1 VVVNPETAWGNLRT
15 WYQDPD
21 LLRSRQQH
29 RTNPDAGLGFV
40 EWLLDMLPLA
50 GVHTILDAGAGVG
63 RFTRPLAVR
72 CQELGIRVV
81 AGDLFPG
88 MVTAIREATCA
99 EGVPVDVAVVDIER
113 LPFVGDAF
121 DLVLAN
127 HVLYHLPDID
137 RGVRELARVT
147 ARGGLCV
154 ATTNAENIPIPVI
167 DLHHA
172 VLDRL
177 GVRHDPDP
185 RSSFSLDNGE
195 ERMRVGFR
203 EVELRVYESRA
214 VFDTPAML
222 VDAYQTTGRF
232 RSASGEYGLPAADL
246 ARVAAEVCAKWFT
259 ERGGRVVGRVLMG
272 AYFCRGAS

>member
-1 VVVNPETAWGNLRT
+1 VNPETALGKLRT

-29 RTNPDAGLGFV
+29 RTNPNAGLGFV
-40 EWLLDMLPLA
+40 DWLVDMLPLD

-63 RFTRPLAVR
+63 RFTRPIAIR

-81 AGDLFPG
+81 AGDLFAG
-88 MVTAIREATCA
+88 MVTAIRDATFA
-99 EGVPVDVAVVDIER
+99 DGIPVDVAVADIER
-113 LPFVGDAF
+113 LPFVDDAF

-127 HVLYHLPDID
+127 HVLYHVPDID
-137 RGVRELARVT
+137 QGVRELARVT

-154 ATTNAENIPIPVI
+154 ATTNADDIPIPVI

-172 VLDRL
+172 VLGRL

-195 ERMRVGFR
+195 DRMRVGFR
-203 EVELRVYESRA
+203 EVELRVYESQA
-214 VFDTPAML
+214 FFDTPAML
-222 VDAYQTTGRF
+222 VDVYQTTGRY
-232 RSASGEYGLPAADL
+232 RSASVEYGLPAADL
-246 ARVAAEVCAKWFT
+246 VRVATEVCARWFA
-259 ERGGRVVGRVLMG
+259 ERDGRVVGRVLMG
-272 AYFCRGAS
+272 AFFCRGAS